1 MREFINARSERTREL
16 MREFPWFTKF
26 YNALGALAVLVL
38 IVSLIVWRVDIVK
51 EQKATEAAAIAFA
64 EQRAAEEL
72 RIQQEKEAELAEQLA
87 LAQQQEADTI
97 LMAKFIGGI
106 NGFVENYGYSENDLR
121 TYAECV
127 INRVYDK
134 KHGFPNTIE
143 EVIRQENQWVGF
155 SDDNQVIDQYYKIA
169 NVVVSNYYANANRP
183 VSSDFC
189 WVELRR
195 EGCWLKNEY
204 SDSPYVRTWRYSA

>member
-1 MREFINARSERTREL
+1 MREFINARSKRTREL
-16 MREFPWFTKF
+16 MHEFPWFTKV
-26 YNALGALAVLVL
+26 YNAIGALAVLAL
-38 IVSLIVWRVDIVK
+38 IVSLIVWRVDVVK
-51 EQKATEAAAIAFA
+51 EQKASEAAAVAFA

-87 LAQQQEADTI
+87 LAQKQEADTV
-97 LMAKFIGGI
+97 LMAKFIAGI

-127 INRVYDK
+127 INRVLDQ

-143 EVIRQENQWVGF
+143 EVIKQENQWVGF
-155 SDDNQVIDQYYKIA
+155 SESNQVIDQYYKIA
-169 NVVVSNYYANANRP
+169 SVVVSNFYADSRRP

-195 EGCWLKNEY
+195 EGCWLKNEFT
-204 SDSPYVRTWRYSA
+204 DSQYVRTWRYSA